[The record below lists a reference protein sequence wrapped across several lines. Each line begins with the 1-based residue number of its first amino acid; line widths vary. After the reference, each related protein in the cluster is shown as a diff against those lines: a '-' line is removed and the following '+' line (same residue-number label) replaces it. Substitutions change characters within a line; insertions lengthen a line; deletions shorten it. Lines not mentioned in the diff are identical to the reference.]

1 MAAEQAIVPAKK
13 AARTVGSN
21 EEELDPLPKS
31 LSIVATINPV
41 RKTIKDLFSRMYSN
55 KLGITIGAKPM
66 LTNMIAGRTGKVEY
80 DLEHAAGLSS
90 FFLTGLAVQ
99 IPRSKLTDG
108 MNAPWRFKMGP
119 NFNNT
124 KPTVGLV
131 LENDPEKAL
140 RFDEKMRLNF
150 VLLEQQDLDPDGR
163 FNRTATVE
171 FFKTVDAMVLEKAS
185 GLCTQVIQNYD
196 DDCETARRNA
206 RVGEPENQA
215 HVKGTDEY
223 HVALKDFIQRKRKS
237 DFLLHDCMCQFL

>member
-21 EEELDPLPKS
+21 EEELNPLPKS

-41 RKTIKDLFSRMYSN
+41 RKTIKDLFTRMYTN

-108 MNAPWRFKMGP
+108 LNAPWRFKMGP

-131 LENDPEKAL
+131 LETDPEKAL

-163 FNRTATVE
+163 FNRTATVNSLRPSTPWSLKRHRDCAPKS
-171 FFKTVDAMVLEKAS
+171 FKTMMMTAKQHAETLVSASLKTKHTSKAPTS
-185 GLCTQVIQNYD
+185 T
-196 DDCETARRNA
+196 T
-206 RVGEPENQA
+206 
-215 HVKGTDEY
+215 
-223 HVALKDFIQRKRKS
+223 
-237 DFLLHDCMCQFL
+237 LL

>member
-1 MAAEQAIVPAKK
+1 
-13 AARTVGSN
+13 
-21 EEELDPLPKS
+21 
-31 LSIVATINPV
+31 
-41 RKTIKDLFSRMYSN
+41 
-55 KLGITIGAKPM
+55 
-66 LTNMIAGRTGKVEY
+66 
-80 DLEHAAGLSS
+80 
-90 FFLTGLAVQ
+90 
-99 IPRSKLTDG
+99 
-108 MNAPWRFKMGP
+108 MGP